1 MRKALSFL
9 LILIVFSSAAFA
21 RPVKRINFAKGA
33 TKIVVTGRLNGFKD
47 SQVYLINLR
56 GDQDFTVEGIGD
68 NRVSISV
75 IGPGGEDVNDY
86 AADCHSNFNL
96 PKTKKGNYK
105 IVVTECM
112 KADSW
117 KGLFKIKVSVINN

>member
-1 MRKALSFL
+1 MNKMLSFL
-9 LILIVFSSAAFA
+9 LILIVFSTAAFA
-21 RPVKRINFAKGA
+21 RPVKRIKFAKGA
-33 TKIVVTGRLNGFKD
+33 TEIFITGQLNGFKD

-56 GDQDFTVEGIGD
+56 GNQNFTVEGIGD
-68 NRVSISV
+68 NRVSIAV
-75 IGPGGEDVNDY
+75 TGPAGEDVNDY

-96 PKTKKGNYK
+96 PKTKKGDYK

-117 KGLFKIKVSVINN
+117 KGAFIFKISVADN